1 MAIGRIHS
9 FLVHPAKGEDQQPP
23 IGGTSLPK
31 EGLLNEMLTR
41 IFDRAPTECDI
52 AIAFRPDER
61 GKRQNDCR
69 DDFVRYIDAP
79 TLPNGRR
86 IAQRLQD
93 ATTHR
98 SGLGLLFM
106 VTGTTNSKTR
116 LVVSR
121 FPADQGILAEENR
134 EKLTV
139 AFLERVFMKN
149 AKAYKSVMYES
160 DSTAKGFWDGRAV
173 DRQISGPR
181 ELSDYWIREFL
192 ASELRTTGPAG
203 TKRIAV
209 ALRSATR
216 AAESLDARHELI
228 SAAGL
233 LRNKDGKA
241 VTGRKLVDQLGLS
254 PEASE
259 ALAQQL
265 PRPELMD
272 ETFIFEREE
281 FEKHLMYRVVE
292 LDNGGMLITDDEDF
306 EKVFEMT
313 VVNEAESVVRY
324 ETQGRVVDERLRKTK

>member
-1 MAIGRIHS
+1 
-9 FLVHPAKGEDQQPP
+9 
-23 IGGTSLPK
+23 
-31 EGLLNEMLTR
+31 MLTR

-52 AIAFRPDER
+52 AIAFRPDGN
-61 GKRQNDCR
+61 GKQLNECR
-69 DDFVRYIDAP
+69 EDFVRYIGNP
-79 TLPNGRR
+79 TLSNGRR

-98 SGLGLLFM
+98 SGLGLLFL
-106 VTGTTNSKTR
+106 VTGNINGRKR
-116 LVVSR
+116 LIVSR

-160 DSTAKGFWDGRAV
+160 DSTSKGFWDGRAV
-173 DRQISGPR
+173 DRQISDPR

-216 AAESLDARHELI
+216 VAESLEVRHELI
-228 SAAGL
+228 SVAGL

-241 VTGRKLVDQLGLS
+241 TTGRKLVEQLGLS
-254 PEASE
+254 PGALE
-259 ALAQQL
+259 ALEHEL
-265 PRPELMD
+265 PRPELMN
-272 ETFIFEREE
+272 ETFVFEREE
-281 FEKHLMYRVVE
+281 FDKHLTYRVVE
-292 LDNGGMLITDDEDF
+292 LDNGGVMIAEDEDF
-306 EKVFEMT
+306 GKVFERT
-313 VVNEAESVVRY
+313 IVDEAESVVRY
-324 ETQGRVVDERLRKTK
+324 ATQGRVIDERLRKTK